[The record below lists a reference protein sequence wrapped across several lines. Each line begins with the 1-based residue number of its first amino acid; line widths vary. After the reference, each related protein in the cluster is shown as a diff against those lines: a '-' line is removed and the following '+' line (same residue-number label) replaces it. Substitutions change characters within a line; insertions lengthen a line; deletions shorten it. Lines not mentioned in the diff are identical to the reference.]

1 MPYVPDDEALN
12 IPFADLDA
20 LAAGAGPM
28 PWRIALV
35 GTSGMR
41 LTYHG
46 FQPGFA
52 TVPHK
57 HPHAEEFFKVLR
69 GVALFTIGDEPERA
83 VGPDDLVLALRGV
96 RHRIRVADDAVE
108 PAILLAAVA
117 PNENRPDETIE
128 PA

>member
-20 LAAGAGPM
+20 LAAAAGPM
-28 PWRIALV
+28 PWRIAVV

-46 FQPGFA
+46 FGPGFA
-52 TVPHK
+52 TIPHM
-57 HPHAEEFFKVLR
+57 HPRAEEFFKVLR

-83 VGPDDLVLALRGV
+83 VGPGDLVLAMRGV
-96 RHRIRVADDAVE
+96 RHRIRVAEDGE
-108 PAILLAAVA
+108 PTILLAAVA
-117 PNENRPDETIE
+117 PNEDRPDETVE